1 MNHRVTRLLLALYPR
16 VWRDRYGAEVTSLT
30 DELIRAG
37 ETTPLPAV
45 LNLVAGAMTERA
57 RELAG
62 SRNALAAMSAAV
74 IIAMVGGAY
83 AVTGTARPGPV
94 PRAVAGGNCLV
105 QPLFQ
110 VQLSAAPGTRLQPF
124 ARTRFSDRPPDGW
137 PQPGQPRRSRPPL
150 GGPRLSGPRSSRLR
164 LSPPRLSRLR
174 LTGRR
179 LAMAVAVANPA
190 RPQVRVT
197 RSDRVARIRPAKIN
211 RILRIARSCER
222 SPEAGQEPVP
232 GPARTLRV
240 QPPVPVAT
248 RVTR

>member
-1 MNHRVTRLLLALYPR
+1 MNRRVTRLLLALYPR
-16 VWRDRYGAEVTSLT
+16 AWRDRYGAEVTSLT

-37 ETTPLPAV
+37 ETTSLPAG

-62 SRNALAAMSAAV
+62 SRNALAVMSAAV

-83 AVTGTARPGPV
+83 AVTGSARPGPA

-110 VQLSAAPGTRLQPF
+110 VRLSGAPGTRLQAA
-124 ARTRFSDRPPDGW
+124 ARTPFSDRPPSGRLR
-137 PQPGQPRRSRPPL
+137 PGVPRFS
-150 GGPRLSGPRSSRLR
+150 GPRLSGPGSGR
-164 LSPPRLSRLR
+164 PRLSRLR
-174 LTGRR
+174 LTGRG
-179 LAMAVAVANPA
+179 LAVAVTMANPG

>member
-1 MNHRVTRLLLALYPR
+1 MNRRVTRLLLALYPR
-16 VWRDRYGAEVTSLT
+16 AWRDRYGAEVTSLT

-37 ETTPLPAV
+37 ETTPLPAG

-62 SRNALAAMSAAV
+62 SRNALAVMSAAV

-83 AVTGTARPGPV
+83 AVTGSARPGPA
-94 PRAVAGGNCLV
+94 PRAVVGGNCLV

-110 VQLSAAPGTRLQPF
+110 VRLSGAPGTRLQPV
-124 ARTRFSDRPPDGW
+124 ARTPFSDRPPSGRL
-137 PQPGQPRRSRPPL
+137 PPGARRLS
-150 GGPRLSGPRSSRLR
+150 GPRLSGPE
-164 LSPPRLSRLR
+164 PGRLR

-179 LAMAVAVANPA
+179 LAVAVAVAKPA

-197 RSDRVARIRPAKIN
+197 RSDRVARTRPAKIN
-211 RILRIARSCER
+211 RILRIAWSCER
-222 SPEAGQEPVP
+222 SSAAAQKPVP

>member
-1 MNHRVTRLLLALYPR
+1 MNRRVTRLLLALYPR
-16 VWRDRYGAEVTSLT
+16 AWRDRYGAEVTSLT

-37 ETTPLPAV
+37 ETTSLPAG

-62 SRNALAAMSAAV
+62 SRNALAVMSAAV

-83 AVTGTARPGPV
+83 AVTGSARPDPV
-94 PRAVAGGNCLV
+94 ARAVVGGNCLV

-110 VQLSAAPGTRLQPF
+110 VRLSGAPGTRLQAA
-124 ARTRFSDRPPDGW
+124 ARTPFSDRPPSGRLR
-137 PQPGQPRRSRPPL
+137 PGVPRFS
-150 GGPRLSGPRSSRLR
+150 GPRLSGPGSGR
-164 LSPPRLSRLR
+164 PRLSRLR
-174 LTGRR
+174 LTGRG
-179 LAMAVAVANPA
+179 LAVAVTMANPG

-211 RILRIARSCER
+211 RILRIAWSCER
-222 SPEAGQEPVP
+222 SPVGARDPMP